1 MYYFQYFVSSSD
13 ASVFLKTNKKKK
25 LLLSL
30 CFVFTVYKYIG
41 NDLYDTVH
49 YGRAIKEILHFL
61 AAVNKCVSG
70 NFYPLDPYLSL
81 ELSVCVRAGARATLN
96 RSVFSETTT
105 WGRQITLFFIC
116 CVSHLR
122 DNPVL
127 HVWKGQWGGA
137 KTCRGRDA
145 ASAPFVTSQR
155 ADFQHHLTPSQK

>member
-13 ASVFLKTNKKKK
+13 ASVFLKTNKKK

-41 NDLYDTVH
+41 NDLYDTAH

-81 ELSVCVRAGARATLN
+81 SLSGCVACRGARILEQKCLLKNDHLGSPNNA
-96 RSVFSETTT
+96 
-105 WGRQITLFFIC
+105 FF
-116 CVSHLR
+116 L
-122 DNPVL
+122 
-127 HVWKGQWGGA
+127 
-137 KTCRGRDA
+137 A
-145 ASAPFVTSQR
+145 AF
-155 ADFQHHLTPSQK
+155 HI

>member
-13 ASVFLKTNKKKK
+13 ASVFLKTNKKK

-41 NDLYDTVH
+41 NDLYDTAH

-81 ELSVCVRAGARATLN
+81 SLSGCVRAGARASLN
-96 RSVFSETTT
+96 KSVFSKTTT
-105 WGRQITLFFIC
+105 WGRQIMLSFL
-116 CVSHLR
+116 LR
-122 DNPVL
+122 FTFKGRSSSTRLEGSVGWSQNLP
-127 HVWKGQWGGA
+127 WKRCGVGA
-137 KTCRGRDA
+137 LCDVTEGRLP
-145 ASAPFVTSQR
+145 APF
-155 ADFQHHLTPSQK
+155 